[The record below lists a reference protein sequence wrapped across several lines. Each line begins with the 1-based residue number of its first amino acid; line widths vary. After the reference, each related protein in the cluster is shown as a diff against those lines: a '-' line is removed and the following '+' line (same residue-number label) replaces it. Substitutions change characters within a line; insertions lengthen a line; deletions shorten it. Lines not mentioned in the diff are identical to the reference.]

1 MMKNNKSKL
10 TKESKQE
17 RLARIQNQK
26 FLGTQLMVDKKYS
39 RKEKHKRNFEDYKN
53 DR

>member
-1 MMKNNKSKL
+1 MKSNKSKL

-26 FLGTQLMVDKKYS
+26 FLGTQLMTDKKYS
-39 RKEKHKRNFEDYKN
+39 RKQKHKSKLEEIDV
-53 DR
+53 

>member
-1 MMKNNKSKL
+1 MKSNNIKL

-39 RKEKHKRNFEDYKN
+39 RKQKHKQMFDENFEK
-53 DR
+53 